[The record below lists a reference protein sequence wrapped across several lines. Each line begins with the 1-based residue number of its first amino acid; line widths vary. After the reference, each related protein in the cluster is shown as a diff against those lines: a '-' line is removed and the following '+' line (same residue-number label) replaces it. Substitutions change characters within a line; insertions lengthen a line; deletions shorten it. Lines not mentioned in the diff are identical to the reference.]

1 MLKSAAFEF
10 SVGVGAFVTGL
21 GQISFFCFYI
31 NAYSRLHAVWNVV
44 TRFPASGC
52 FKCHYP
58 SHLSSDFV
66 V

>member
-1 MLKSAAFEF
+1 MLKSTGFEC

-21 GQISFFCFYI
+21 GQISFFCLYI
-31 NAYSRLHAVWNVV
+31 NTYTRLHAVWNVV

-52 FKCHYP
+52 FMRHYS
-58 SHLSSDFV
+58 SHVSSDFV